1 MSLDVSG
8 SIFPKGGKRFNE
20 FGWNSIVLLK
30 LEKNQKKLKRHK
42 ISCYIAKVDPDFDQK
57 AANVLDTYR
66 EAKRLNEKK
75 GKMNKLRQ

>member
-30 LEKNQKKLKRHK
+30 LEKNQKKLKRL
-42 ISCYIAKVDPDFDQK
+42 IF
-57 AANVLDTYR
+57 
-66 EAKRLNEKK
+66 
-75 GKMNKLRQ
+75 